1 MQASVAIQLLPQGVQ
16 GNDEVVRVVDE
27 VIAYIMSEFPDAY
40 VGPFET
46 AIEGEYDH
54 CMEVLAEAS
63 RVAVRAG
70 SAKVAVYSKIF
81 CDDNGHL
88 LTTEEKISKYHENEA

>member
-1 MQASVAIQLLPQGVQ
+1 MKASVAIQLLPQGVQ

-27 VIAYIMSEFPDAY
+27 VIAYIRSEFPDAY

-46 AIEGEYDH
+46 AIEGDYDH

-81 CDDNGHL
+81 FDANDNL
-88 LTTEEKISKYHENEA
+88 LTTEQKTAKYNENDA